1 MVCRRAF
8 RVAFRTACRLMLE
21 IRSKRIVNHS
31 IVGSGNKPFGKEL
44 GFSGDLVLLTVSVCD
59 LSLSGRSVLGDDI
72 ELSC

>member
-1 MVCRRAF
+1 MVYKRAF
-8 RVAFRTACRLMLE
+8 RAAFRTAFRLMLK
-21 IRSKRIVNHS
+21 IRSKRTVNHS

-59 LSLSGRSVLGDDI
+59 LSLSGRSVLGGEI

>member
-1 MVCRRAF
+1 M
-8 RVAFRTACRLMLE
+8 
-21 IRSKRIVNHS
+21 NHS

-59 LSLSGRSVLGDDI
+59 LSLSGRSVLGGEI